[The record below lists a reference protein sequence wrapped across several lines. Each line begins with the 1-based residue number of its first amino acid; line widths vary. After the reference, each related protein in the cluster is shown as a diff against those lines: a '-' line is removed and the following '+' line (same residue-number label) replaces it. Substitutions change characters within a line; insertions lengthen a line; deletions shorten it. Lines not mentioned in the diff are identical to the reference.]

1 MNLLE
6 QSWYQKG
13 HWLSLLLLPLAAL
26 YWLLSSARRGLFRLG
41 IKSQHKL
48 AVPVVIVGNISVGGT
63 GKTPFTLW
71 LCQQLLAKGIKP
83 GIISR
88 GYGANISSPLSVTAT
103 STASEVGDEPL
114 LLARRSHCP
123 VVVCPDRVA
132 AGRALLAQHHVD
144 IIICDDGLQHYR
156 LARQLEIVLIDGR
169 RGFGNG
175 LLLPAG
181 PLREPRSRLTAVDL
195 VIANSGN
202 IAEANYQ
209 MQLSSSAAKSL
220 LADKALL
227 PCEVTLVAGIG
238 NPERFLITAQLAG
251 FTVVEQRFFADHHQF
266 CAADFSGITGPVLMT
281 EKDAVKCQR
290 FARDNWY
297 SLPVDAGFSSV
308 QNNEIINHITR
319 LLEK

>member
-6 QSWYQKG
+6 RSWYQKR
-13 HWLSLLLLPLAAL
+13 HWLSALLLPLSAV
-26 YWLLSSARRGLFRLG
+26 YWLLSSARRLLFQLGLKRRYA
-41 IKSQHKL
+41 L
-48 AVPVVIVGNISVGGT
+48 AKPVVIVGNISVGGT

-88 GYGANISSPLSVTAT
+88 GYGAKITRPIQVTPYSLPT
-103 STASEVGDEPL
+103 EVGDEPL

-132 AGRALLAQHHVD
+132 AGQALLAAHQVD

-156 LARQLEIVLIDGR
+156 LARQLEFVLVDGR

-181 PLREPRSRLTAVDL
+181 PLRESQSRLAKVDL
-195 VIANSGN
+195 IIANSGDVSL
-202 IAEANYQ
+202 ADCQ
-209 MQLSSSAAKSL
+209 MQLNSSVAISL
-220 LADKALL
+220 RGETELA
-227 PCEVTLVAGIG
+227 PCDVTLVAGIG
-238 NPERFLITAQLAG
+238 NPERFRVTALQAG
-251 FTVVEQRFFADHHQF
+251 FKAVEQRFFADHHQF
-266 CAADFSGITGPVLMT
+266 SVEDFAGISGPVLMT
-281 EKDAVKCQR
+281 EKDAVKCQH

-297 SLPVDAGFSSV
+297 MLPVDASFSAADAT
-308 QNNEIINHITR
+308 EIINKITE
-319 LLEK
+319 LLE

>member
-1 MNLLE
+1 MNLLQ
-6 QSWYQKG
+6 QSWYQQR
-13 HWLSLLLLPLAAL
+13 HWLSVVLLPLAAL
-26 YWLLSSARRGLFRLG
+26 YWLLSSGRRVLFRLG
-41 IKSQHKL
+41 IKRRHKL
-48 AVPVVIVGNISVGGT
+48 SVPVVIVGNISVGGT

-88 GYGANISSPLSVTAT
+88 GYGAKISSPLAVTPDSLAT
-103 STASEVGDEPL
+103 AVGDEPL
-114 LLARRSHCP
+114 LLARRSLCP

-132 AGRALLAQHHVD
+132 AGRELLAKYQVD
-144 IIICDDGLQHYR
+144 IVICDDGLQHYR
-156 LARQLEIVLIDGR
+156 LARDLEIVLIDGR

-181 PLREPRSRLTAVDL
+181 PLREPRSRLAEADML
-195 VIANSGN
+195 IANSGEV
-202 IAEANYQ
+202 AVADYQ
-209 MQLSSSAAKSL
+209 MQLNSAVVTSL
-220 LADKALL
+220 VADMPLA

-238 NPERFLITAQLAG
+238 NPERFRLTAQQAG
-251 FTVVEQRFFADHHQF
+251 FTVTGQRFFADHHQF
-266 CAADFSGITGPVLMT
+266 TASDFSGINGPVLMT

-297 SLPVDAGFSSV
+297 YLPVAASFST
-308 QNNEIINHITR
+308 NHTAEIINKITK